1 MPHRDHGW
9 PPKPW
14 EPPPYSPEEID
25 WYRRQMAMA
34 MTDAPETQE
43 SPTPAPPAAPRGS
56 RRDWWLKGPGIAV
69 LIVVGGVA
77 LAGATGG
84 FEGESRVDRAPDAE
98 VKVISCQT
106 SGAMSLRTAA
116 VGVEVRNH
124 TDRTATF
131 ALSIEY
137 VDDRGGLVDS
147 DTAYARDVP
156 AGGRVRVDESTRLPV
171 ELTSGSCRVS
181 LR

>member
-1 MPHRDHGW
+1 MPHRDQDW
-9 PPKPW
+9 PPQRW
-14 EPPPYSPEEID
+14 EPPPLNAD
-25 WYRRQMAMA
+25 DVAWLRHNL
-34 MTDAPETQE
+34 APAEPLPTQE
-43 SPTPAPPAAPRGS
+43 RPAPTPPAVPRGL
-56 RRDWWLKGPGIAV
+56 RRDWWLRGPGVMV
-69 LIVVGGVA
+69 LIVVLGV
-77 LAGATGG
+77 GAVAVTGG
-84 FEGESRVDRAPDAE
+84 FEGESPVSRPDAE
-98 VKVISCQT
+98 AKVISCQT

-156 AGGRVRVDESTRLPV
+156 AGGRVRVDETTQLPV
-171 ELTSGSCRVS
+171 ELTSGSCKVS